1 MKIETSK
8 KLCTFFALTNFGLW
22 AAGSLLLP
30 TAYNGLWLNFYI
42 GIAMVGWVLF
52 LGANKEGDEN
62 V

>member
-8 KLCTFFALTNFGLW
+8 KLCTFFALINLGLW

-30 TAYNGLWLNFYI
+30 IAYNGLWLNHFYI

-52 LGANKEGDEN
+52 LESMRKH
-62 V
+62 